1 MTTNS
6 NDNILRKYTQELTIQ
21 GYSSKTKKCYINHIK
36 RFNNYINK
44 HIIEITEND
53 VKMYLSYLMEKECS
67 HSYVNQA
74 ISSIKFLNEYVLHKS
89 KLTVY
94 IERPKKER
102 KLPNVLSKKEVKSVL
117 TSLKNNKHK
126 TLLALI
132 YSSGLRVGEVVKL
145 KINDVDSQRMLIKI
159 EKGKGNKDRYVM
171 LSESILL
178 QLRRY
183 YKEYRPNKWLFE
195 GADEDKHITERT
207 VQRIFKNACEK
218 GCVTKKVSVHS
229 LRHSFATH
237 LLENGTD
244 IRYIQELL
252 GHACSKTTEIYTHVT
267 NKNIMNIKS
276 PLDDIM

>member
-1 MTTNS
+1 M
-6 NDNILRKYTQELTIQ
+6 RKYTQELTIQ
-21 GYSSKTKKCYINHIK
+21 GYSSKTKKCYISHIK
-36 RFNNYINK
+36 RFIDYIK
-44 HIIEITEND
+44 KDIIEITETD

-67 HSYVNQA
+67 HSYVNQT
-74 ISSIKFLNEYVLHKS
+74 ISSIKFLNEHVLHKL

-94 IERPKKER
+94 VERPKKER
-102 KLPNVLSKKEVKSVL
+102 KLPNVLSKKEVKSIL
-117 TSLKNNKHK
+117 ASLQNNKHK

-145 KINDVDSQRMLIKI
+145 KINDIDSQRMLIKI
-159 EKGKGNKDRYVM
+159 EQGKGNKDRYVM

-178 QLRRY
+178 QLRKY

-195 GADEDKHITERT
+195 GADKDKHITERT

-218 GCVTKKVSVHS
+218 GCVMKKVSVHS

-237 LLENGTD
+237 LLESGTD

-252 GHACSKTTEIYTHVT
+252 GHSSSKTTEIYTHVT
-267 NKNIMNIKS
+267 NKNIMSIKS

>member
-1 MTTNS
+1 MITDS
-6 NDNILRKYTQELTIQ
+6 NDNIIRKYTQELTIQ
-21 GYSSKTKKCYINHIK
+21 GYSSKTEKCYISHIK
-36 RFNNYINK
+36 RFIDYIK
-44 HIIEITEND
+44 KDIIEITETD

-67 HSYVNQA
+67 HSYVNQT
-74 ISSIKFLNEYVLHKS
+74 ISSIKFLNEHVLHKL

-94 IERPKKER
+94 VERPKKER
-102 KLPNVLSKKEVKSVL
+102 KLPNVLSKKEVKSIL
-117 TSLKNNKHK
+117 ASLQNNKHK

-145 KINDVDSQRMLIKI
+145 KINDIDSQRMLIKI
-159 EKGKGNKDRYVM
+159 EQGKGNKDRYVM

-178 QLRRY
+178 QLRKY

-195 GADEDKHITERT
+195 GADKDKHITERT

-218 GCVTKKVSVHS
+218 GCVMKKVSVHS

-237 LLENGTD
+237 LLESGTD

-252 GHACSKTTEIYTHVT
+252 GHSSSKTTEIYTHVT
-267 NKNIMNIKS
+267 NKNIMSIKS
-276 PLDDIM
+276 TLDDIM

>member
-1 MTTNS
+1 MITDS
-6 NDNILRKYTQELTIQ
+6 NDNIIRKYTQELTIQ
-21 GYSSKTKKCYINHIK
+21 GYSSKTKKCYISHIK
-36 RFNNYINK
+36 RFIDYIK
-44 HIIEITEND
+44 KDIIEITETD

-67 HSYVNQA
+67 HSYVNQT
-74 ISSIKFLNEYVLHKS
+74 ISSIKFLNEHVLHKL

-94 IERPKKER
+94 VERPKKER
-102 KLPNVLSKKEVKSVL
+102 KLPNVLSKKEVKSIL
-117 TSLKNNKHK
+117 ASLQNNKHK

-145 KINDVDSQRMLIKI
+145 KINDIDSQRMLIKI
-159 EKGKGNKDRYVM
+159 EQGKGNKDRYVM

-178 QLRRY
+178 QLRKY

-195 GADEDKHITERT
+195 GADKDKHITERT

-218 GCVTKKVSVHS
+218 GCVMKKVSVHS

-237 LLENGTD
+237 LLESGTD

-252 GHACSKTTEIYTHVT
+252 GHSSSKTTEIYTHVT
-267 NKNIMNIKS
+267 NKNIMSIKS

>member
-1 MTTNS
+1 LTTNS